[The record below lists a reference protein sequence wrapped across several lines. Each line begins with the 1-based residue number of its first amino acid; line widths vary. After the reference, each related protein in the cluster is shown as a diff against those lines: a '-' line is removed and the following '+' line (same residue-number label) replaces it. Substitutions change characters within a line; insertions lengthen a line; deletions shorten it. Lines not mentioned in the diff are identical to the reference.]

1 MVFLVCLIL
10 ISLVLQLYYA
20 KHEDK
25 QEGKD
30 PKKYQ
35 RRVIDMTRELL
46 AKVDPNGMKVR
57 AVRDLLALAR
67 GQKPVSNSKKGT
79 AIIRE
84 RLIPE
89 YSSDSSIPILP
100 VVAARFIGKAHV

>member
-1 MVFLVCLIL
+1 
-10 ISLVLQLYYA
+10 
-20 KHEDK
+20 
-25 QEGKD
+25 
-30 PKKYQ
+30 
-35 RRVIDMTRELL
+35 MTRELL

-67 GQKPVSNSKKGT
+67 GQKPIRNSMKGT

-89 YSSDSSIPILP
+89 HSSDSSIIPILP
-100 VVAARFIGKAHV
+100 VVATRFIGKTHV